1 MATYYQSEIK
11 ETIDRETGELVT
23 VETSKSWRTKVR
35 HTQEFYMVF
44 VNWISLEYKI
54 KSNIAKSILVWMLTN
69 AEYNTGKVM
78 LPAATR
84 SEICKQYDISNTGLS
99 DAIKT
104 LKDLGIIQGKRGVFY
119 INPELFWKGE
129 LSVRN
134 QVLEN
139 SKIVFT
145 ISIEDD

>member
-23 VETSKSWRTKVR
+23 VETSKSWRTKV
-35 HTQEFYMVF
+35 HHSQEFYMVF

-54 KSNIAKSILVWMLTN
+54 KSLVAKSILVWMLTN
-69 AEYNTGKVM
+69 AEYNTGRV
-78 LPAATR
+78 LIPTEVR
-84 SEICKQYDISNTGLS
+84 NNICNQYEISNTALS
-99 DAIKT
+99 NALKT
-104 LKDLGIIQGKRGVFY
+104 LKDLGIIQGDRGVFY